1 MYYST
6 VLIFFLT
13 VFNIIVYY
21 LRKQHEENDDE
32 HKNTFPSPSFDQQSI
47 HKSDNGE
54 RSCSS
59 SLLSLNKQCRVF
71 SLAEIKL
78 ATHDF
83 DDALVIGKGGFGK
96 VYKGKFDFPA
106 EIDVAIKR
114 SNMDSNQGATEFW
127 AEIEMLSK
135 FRHSHIVS
143 LLGYCEES
151 GNQEMILV
159 YEYMSNGSL
168 YDHLHKKRANGSNSS
183 PLTWVQ
189 MLNICVGAA
198 RGLDYLHT
206 GTSVQ
211 FRVIHRDVKSSN
223 ILLDENLEAK
233 ISDFGISRTSPAYLA
248 GTTTNIYT
256 RQVIGTFGYLDAEY
270 FSTHRLTRKSDVY
283 AFGVVLLEVLC
294 GRPALDFTLDEQ
306 QHSLAGWAK
315 HCIREGNIGR
325 IIDSDLRGQVSV
337 NCLKEFGQIA
347 YECLRTCS
355 KDRPTMTKVL
365 ARLEF
370 VLAWTL
376 RSRQSAGDRK
386 YIGRAILIE
395 KAWSL
400 FSIKA
405 SIRISSDSK
414 ILGQSNGN
422 KRKDIMMEKQ
432 VTTLAE
438 IGCHS
443 GGGVATVSQQVVS
456 NNEEQKTTTLMK
468 FTYAEL
474 KNATRN
480 FRQDRV
486 IGEGGFGKVY
496 KGWLDS
502 VIYKPQGADDK
513 LAVAVKISKPDSAQ
527 GLEEWQAE
535 LILLGKLSH
544 PNLVK
549 LFGYCWEG
557 RVLCLVYEY
566 IKKGSLEKHLFN
578 KGSEPL
584 PWHTRIKIAIGAAQ
598 GLAFL
603 HSSENNVICR
613 DMKSSNI
620 LLDED
625 YNAKLSDFGLAKLG
639 PHNGESHVTTCVAGT
654 YGFMAP
660 EYIATGHI
668 YIKSD
673 VYAFGMVMLEI
684 ITGLRAMVTKRYG
697 QDQNLLD
704 CARPFLSGKKRL
716 QKIMDP
722 RLEGDYPT
730 KAASKI
736 AELILICLRIDPKQ
750 RPSMDEVVSELQVIN
765 EIEMKPRRSKAKTRQ
780 SSDWHQQNHRW
791 SPFGTKQDT
800 EACSSWLSETLEEDD
815 GEQRNSSQSSSLD
828 RRSVHKEDHCE
839 RICSSLLSSH
849 DKRCRVFSLAE
860 IKLATH
866 DFDDALVIGKGGF
879 GMVYKGK
886 FDFGKESMLQ

>member
-21 LRKQHEENDDE
+21 LKKQQEENDDE

-54 RSCSS
+54 RNCSS

-114 SNMDSNQGATEFW
+114 QP
-127 AEIEMLSK
+127 
-135 FRHSHIVS
+135 R
-143 LLGYCEES
+143 YCEES
-151 GNQEMILV
+151 SNQEMILV

-183 PLTWVQ
+183 PLTWLQ

-211 FRVIHRDVKSSN
+211 FR
-223 ILLDENLEAK
+223 
-233 ISDFGISRTSPAYLA
+233 
-248 GTTTNIYT
+248 
-256 RQVIGTFGYLDAEY
+256 VIGTFGYLDAEY

-306 QHSLAGWAK
+306 QHSLAIWAK

-347 YECLRTCS
+347 HECLRTCS

-474 KNATRN
+474 KSATRN

-502 VIYKPQGADDK
+502 ITYKPQGADDK

-566 IKKGSLEKHLFN
+566 IQKGSLEKHLFN

-584 PWHTRIKIAIGAAQ
+584 PWHRRIKIAIGAAQ
-598 GLAFL
+598 ALAFL
-603 HSSENNVICR
+603 HSSENN
-613 DMKSSNI
+613 
-620 LLDED
+620 D

-639 PHNGESHVTTCVAGT
+639 PHNGESHVTTRVAGT

-660 EYIATGHI
+660 EYIAT
-668 YIKSD
+668 
-673 VYAFGMVMLEI
+673 
-684 ITGLRAMVTKRYG
+684 
-697 QDQNLLD
+697 
-704 CARPFLSGKKRL
+704 
-716 QKIMDP
+716 
-722 RLEGDYPT
+722 
-730 KAASKI
+730 
-736 AELILICLRIDPKQ
+736 
-750 RPSMDEVVSELQVIN
+750 
-765 EIEMKPRRSKAKTRQ
+765 
-780 SSDWHQQNHRW
+780 
-791 SPFGTKQDT
+791 
-800 EACSSWLSETLEEDD
+800 
-815 GEQRNSSQSSSLD
+815 
-828 RRSVHKEDHCE
+828 
-839 RICSSLLSSH
+839 
-849 DKRCRVFSLAE
+849 
-860 IKLATH
+860 
-866 DFDDALVIGKGGF
+866 
-879 GMVYKGK
+879 
-886 FDFGKESMLQ
+886 